1 LDIISDADDH
11 NPHVR
16 CAQLRLHCLCG
27 EVVTR
32 AVVVAVGESDDPV
45 AARGAGVRQMGQTD
59 SDRAVE
65 RCCCTQQSSVAG
77 VRNEIWM
84 TCFTIQLTK
93 RTCAAI
99 GGNQRADFAR
109 DHRLVASLARH
120 GQVGRDGATERH
132 HHDGVFVI
140 DVGLE
145 DV

>member
-1 LDIISDADDH
+1 
-11 NPHVR
+11 
-16 CAQLRLHCLCG
+16 
-27 EVVTR
+27 
-32 AVVVAVGESDDPV
+32 
-45 AARGAGVRQMGQTD
+45 MGQTD

-145 DV
+145 DVQNVLNSRLDLRSRHGSYVTKTMMLTRSKAPSARYVPE